1 MFAEKLRALRSR
13 KGLTLRELEKISG
26 VSNVLISNYEN
37 GKVVSTPKMMRKLA
51 AGLDVTFE
59 ELQSAIHDVP
69 VQPVETDEL
78 RQLIEQA
85 ERLTGEERRIIAAV
99 LKAFIRQAD
108 LRSLMKS

>member
-1 MFAEKLRALRSR
+1 
-13 KGLTLRELEKISG
+13 
-26 VSNVLISNYEN
+26 
-37 GKVVSTPKMMRKLA
+37 MMRKLA

-85 ERLTGEERRIIAAV
+85 GY
-99 LKAFIRQAD
+99 
-108 LRSLMKS
+108 